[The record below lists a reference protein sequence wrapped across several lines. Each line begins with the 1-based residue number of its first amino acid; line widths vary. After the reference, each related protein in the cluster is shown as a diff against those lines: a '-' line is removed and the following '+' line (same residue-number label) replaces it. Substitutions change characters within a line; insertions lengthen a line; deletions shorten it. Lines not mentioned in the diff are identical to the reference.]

1 MPNSLPQIHF
11 YDARLKMNAFSRF
24 LARLIINSSYAILI
38 FGALVL
44 IFITSEIK
52 PLFYAGVLLSL
63 FLLDRL
69 IHIKEADRSILGF
82 TRYLPRIERRKIDFS
97 QENVNTAQFLTPSSF
112 SLLERACDKSMLFGG
127 DFYLYLL
134 KFLVHQ
140 LDIKKALFKMDVPV
154 DEMENKIDKFI
165 NSEENKKI
173 RAAREECFEKAGLIS
188 KLAFDEA
195 VYVQNQFISP
205 ESLFVALRTIDNS
218 FIQRILKIF
227 DINPDDLPNAMIFSH
242 YANHF
247 NFWRRLPANL
257 NSFVNQPKRIRHRA
271 MNRAWTAR
279 PTPTL
284 DAYSTD
290 FTDLAREKQIGFLI
304 GHKQEYDRL
313 INTLS
318 RAIKPNAILIGEP
331 GSGKETIVAALAF
344 GIIKDEIP
352 KMLFDKR
359 LIALSIGNLIAG
371 ASPEEI
377 TSKLNKILEEIMSS
391 GNIILYIPNI
401 HNLIKT
407 SPNNGFNAAD
417 ILMPII
423 SHDSI
428 PVIGASYPKEFKQ
441 YIEPLSDFK
450 DCFEIIRIEEISEN
464 ETVKLLTFDS
474 LLLEKQYKITITFGA
489 IKSAVAISHKYFRDK
504 LLPSSAEELLKEALS
519 YVESRGDKILKADD
533 VIFVA
538 ERKINI
544 PIRRAGEIETQNL
557 LNLEKIIHESFIN
570 QETAVSAVSRALRE
584 YRSGLSRTKG
594 PIAAFLFVGPTGV
607 GKTELSKILAK
618 IQFKSEESMERFDM
632 SEYQAKESIYRFIG
646 SPDGRISGSL
656 TECVSQKPYCLIL
669 LDEFEKA
676 HPDILN
682 LFLQV
687 FDDGRLTDNLGK
699 TVDFSNTII
708 IATSNANSEL
718 IKEMIETRES
728 MEKISETI
736 KKKLTAYFKPEL
748 INRFSQIVVFK
759 NLSLKDI
766 ELITKL
772 QLDSLAKSLGK
783 THGVSL
789 LFNDA
794 AICRIAALGYD
805 PVFGARPLRGVI
817 SEKIKS
823 VLAEKILKQEI
834 VKGNTID
841 IILENKEIIFKINS
855 LI

>member
-1 MPNSLPQIHF
+1 MTNPLPQIHF
-11 YDARLKMNAFSRF
+11 YDSRLKMNAFSRF
-24 LARLIINSSYAILI
+24 LARLIINSFYAILI
-38 FGALVL
+38 FSALVFV
-44 IFITSEIK
+44 FITSEIK
-52 PLFYAGVLLSL
+52 PLFYAGLLLSL

-97 QENVNTAQFLTPSSF
+97 QENINTAQFLTPSSF
-112 SLLERACDKSMLFGG
+112 SLLERACDKAMLLGG

-134 KFLVHQ
+134 KLLVHQ
-140 LDIKKALFKMDVPV
+140 SDIKKALIKMDVPV
-154 DEMENKIDKFI
+154 SELENKIDEFI

-173 RAAREECFEKAGLIS
+173 RAAKEECFEKAGLIS

-205 ESLFVALRTIDNS
+205 ESLFVALRTVDNP
-218 FIQRILKIF
+218 FIQRILKMF

-242 YANHF
+242 YAGYLS
-247 NFWRRLPANL
+247 FWRRLPVNL
-257 NSFVNQPKRIRHRA
+257 SSFINQPKRIRHRV

-284 DAYSTD
+284 DAYGVD

-313 INTLS
+313 VNTLS
-318 RAIKPNAILIGEP
+318 RVIKPNALLIGEP

-352 KMLFDKR
+352 KALFDKR
-359 LIALSIGNLIAG
+359 LIALSISNLIAG
-371 ASPEEI
+371 APPEEI
-377 TSKLNKILEEIMSS
+377 TGRLNRIIEEIISS
-391 GNIILYIPNI
+391 GNIILYIPDI

-428 PVIGASYPKEFKQ
+428 PIIGATYPKEFKQ
-441 YIEPLSDFK
+441 YIESLNDFK
-450 DCFEIIRIEEISEN
+450 DAFEIIRVEEISED
-464 ETVKLLTFDS
+464 EAVKLLTFDS
-474 LLLEKQYKITITFGA
+474 LLLEKKYRITITFGA
-489 IKSAVAISHKYFRDK
+489 IKSAVSISHKHFRDK
-504 LLPSSAEELLKEALS
+504 LLPSSAEELLKETLS
-519 YVESRGDKILKADD
+519 YVENSGNKILKAND
-533 VIFVA
+533 VISVA

-544 PIRRAGEIETQNL
+544 PLRHASEAETKNL

-584 YRSGLSRTKG
+584 YRSGLSRGKG

-607 GKTELSKILAK
+607 GKTELSKNLSK
-618 IQFKSEESMERFDM
+618 IQFGSEESMVRFDM
-632 SEYQAKESIYRFIG
+632 SEYQTRESIYRFIG
-646 SPDGRISGSL
+646 SPDGQTSGQL
-656 TECVSQKPYCLIL
+656 TECISQKPYSLIL

-687 FDDGRLTDNLGK
+687 FDDGRLTDNFGK
-699 TVDFSNTII
+699 IVDFSNTII

-718 IKEMIETRES
+718 IKEMIEAKES
-728 MEKISETI
+728 MPKISETI
-736 KKKLTAYFKPEL
+736 KKKLTVYFKPEL
-748 INRFSQIVVFK
+748 LNRLSQIVVFK
-759 NLSLKDI
+759 NLSIRDI
-766 ELITKL
+766 EEIAKL
-772 QLDSLAKSLGK
+772 QLIALTKTLEA
-783 THGVSL
+783 THGISL
-789 LFNDA
+789 VFNDA
-794 AICRIAALGYD
+794 AICKIAALGYD

-823 VLAEKILKQEI
+823 VLAEKILRQEI
-834 VKGNTID
+834 AKGNAID
-841 IILENKEIIFKINS
+841 ITLENEEIAFKIK
-855 LI
+855 

>member
-1 MPNSLPQIHF
+1 MSNYLPQIHF
-11 YDARLKMNAFSRF
+11 YDARLRMNAFSKF
-24 LARLIINSSYAILI
+24 LARLIINCSYAILI

-44 IFITSEIK
+44 ILITTEIK
-52 PLFYAGVLLSL
+52 PLLYIGILLSL
-63 FLLDRL
+63 FLIDRL

-82 TRYLPRIERRKIDFS
+82 TRYLPRIERRKIDFYH
-97 QENVNTAQFLTPSSF
+97 ENINTAQFLTPSSF
-112 SLLERACDKSMLFGG
+112 SVLERACDKAMLLGG
-127 DFYLYLL
+127 DFYLYLI
-134 KFLVHQ
+134 KFLIHQ
-140 LDIKKALFKMDVPV
+140 QKIKKTLLKMDVPV
-154 DEMENKIDKFI
+154 SKLEDKIDEFI

-173 RAAREECFEKAGLIS
+173 KSAREECFEKAGLIS

-195 VYVQNQFISP
+195 VYIQNQFISP
-205 ESLFVALRTIDNS
+205 ESLFVALRNVNNP
-218 FIQRILKIF
+218 FVQRTLKIF

-242 YANHF
+242 YSGYF

-257 NSFVNQPKRIRHRA
+257 SSFVNHPRRIRHRA

-284 DAYSTD
+284 DAYGAD
-290 FTDLAREKQIGFLI
+290 FTDLAREKKIGFLI
-304 GHKQEYDRL
+304 GHRQEYDRL
-313 INTLS
+313 IDTLS
-318 RAIKPNAILIGEP
+318 KTMKPNAILIGEP

-352 KMLFDKR
+352 KTLFDKR
-359 LIALSIGNLIAG
+359 LISLSMSNLIAG

-377 TSKLNKILEEIMSS
+377 SGRLNKIIEEIIAS
-391 GNIILYIPNI
+391 GNIILYIPDI
-401 HNLIKT
+401 HNLVKT
-407 SPNNGFNAAD
+407 SSNNSFNAAD

-428 PVIGASYPKEFKQ
+428 PIIGATYSKEFKQ

-450 DCFEIIRIEEISEN
+450 DAFEIIRVEEISED
-464 ETVKLLTFDS
+464 EAVKLLTFDS

-489 IKSAVAISHKYFRDK
+489 VKNAVAISHKYFRDK
-504 LLPSSAEELLKEALS
+504 LLPSSAEKLLKETLS
-519 YVESRGDKILKADD
+519 YVENRGDKILKADD
-533 VIFVA
+533 IVIVV

-544 PIRRAGEIETQNL
+544 PIKQAGETETKNL
-557 LNLEKIIHESFIN
+557 LNLEKIIHESFID
-570 QETAVSAVSRALRE
+570 QEMAVSAVSRALRE
-584 YRSGLSRTKG
+584 YRSGLSRGKG
-594 PIAAFLFVGPTGV
+594 PIAAFLFIGPTGV

-618 IQFKSEESMERFDM
+618 IQFNSEEAMARFDM
-632 SEYQAKESIYRFIG
+632 SEYQTKESIYRFIG
-646 SPDGRISGSL
+646 SPDGQTNGQL
-656 TECVSQKPYCLIL
+656 TEIISQKPYSLIL

-687 FDDGRLTDNLGK
+687 FDDGRLTDNFGK

-718 IKEMIETRES
+718 IKEMIESKES
-728 MEKISETI
+728 IGKIGEI
-736 KKKLTAYFKPEL
+736 VKKKLTVYFKPEL

-759 NLSLKDI
+759 NLSLRDI
-766 ELITKL
+766 ELIAKL
-772 QLDSLAKSLGK
+772 QLNSLAKSLEK
-783 THGVSL
+783 THGISL

-794 AICRIAALGYD
+794 AVCKIAELGYD

-823 VLAEKILKQEI
+823 VLAEKILRQEI
-834 VKGNTID
+834 SKGNTIE
-841 IILENKEIIFKINS
+841 IILENRNITFKI
-855 LI
+855 I